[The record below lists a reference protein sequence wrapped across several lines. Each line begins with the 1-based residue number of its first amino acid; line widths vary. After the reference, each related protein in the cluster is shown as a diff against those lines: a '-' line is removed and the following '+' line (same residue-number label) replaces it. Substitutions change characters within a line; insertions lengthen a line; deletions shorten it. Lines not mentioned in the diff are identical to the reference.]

1 MLNMNEW
8 MKLWGLDPKTGL
20 PTLWKLW
27 WPWLD
32 AEQPMF
38 RMQVRIGGFPI
49 PQPVASSRNVLK
61 QVEMIEQPV
70 TQQPA
75 LEAKQA
81 PKTAETVKNTPA
93 KTVAKKTAVKKDAAP
108 KVAAK
113 TTASKEVTPAAP
125 AVKTTR
131 AKTAAKPVAQTD
143 AVKTPVVAK
152 PAIEKEVL
160 AKTAVRKTATTPA
173 ATVKKETAAA
183 PKKTIAAVAKNATT
197 AVKAAEPAATAS
209 KPVAP
214 AKAVAAE
221 KTVATKPVVAQAE
234 AVKPVAIPVATPKE
248 TTAAAVKAVATASPV
263 ISAKTQ
269 QQIDQLGAAPN
280 KEALR
285 AAIRAVYA
293 EKGAATA
300 EQWGKW
306 LHQNADVLN
315 TLHLQ
320 PMAAAGEIKLVQA
333 PAASDVVSK
342 AAE

>member
-49 PQPVASSRNVLK
+49 QQPVASSRNVLK
-61 QVEMIEQPV
+61 QAEVIEQPMA
-70 TQQPA
+70 QQRE

-81 PKTAETVKNTPA
+81 PKTAETVKSTPA

-113 TTASKEVTPAAP
+113 TAASKEVTPVVP

-131 AKTAAKPVAQTD
+131 AKAAAKPVAQTD
-143 AVKTPVVAK
+143 TVKTPVVAK
-152 PAIEKEVL
+152 PAVEKTVV
-160 AKTAVRKTATTPA
+160 AKTTTTPA

-197 AVKAAEPAATAS
+197 AVKTAEPAAAAS

-221 KTVATKPVVAQAE
+221 KTVAAKPAVAQAE
-234 AVKPVAIPVATPKE
+234 AVKPVATPVAAPKE
-248 TTAAAVKAVATASPV
+248 TTTAAVKSVATASPV

-320 PMAAAGEIKLVQA
+320 PMAAAGEIKLEQA
-333 PAASDVVSK
+333 PAASVVVSK
-342 AAE
+342 TAE

>member
-32 AEQPMF
+32 AEQPLF
-38 RMQVRIGGFPI
+38 RMQVRMGSFPI
-49 PQPVASSRNVLK
+49 QQAAANNRTVLK
-61 QVEMIEQPV
+61 QAEVIEQPAA
-70 TQQPA
+70 QPA
-75 LEAKQA
+75 PKAVEA
-81 PKTAETVKNTPA
+81 VKSTPA
-93 KTVAKKTAVKKDAAP
+93 KTVAKKPAVKKTAAT
-108 KVAAK
+108 KAA
-113 TTASKEVTPAAP
+113 ANKEVAAP
-125 AVKTTR
+125 AAKTTR
-131 AKTAAKPVAQTD
+131 AKAAAKPVVQAD
-143 AVKTPVVAK
+143 AVKTPAVAK
-152 PAIEKEVL
+152 PAAEKAAV
-160 AKTAVRKTATTPA
+160 AKTTTRKTAATPA
-173 ATVKKETAAA
+173 ATVKKEAAEA

-197 AVKAAEPAATAS
+197 AVKVVEPAVAS
-209 KPVAP
+209 KAAAPVKSVP
-214 AKAVAAE
+214 AEKAVAA
-221 KTVATKPVVAQAE
+221 KPAVVKAE
-234 AVKPVAIPVATPKE
+234 AVKPVATPAAAPKE
-248 TTAAAVKAVATASPV
+248 TVAVNAPAVAAVSPA

-269 QQIDQLGAAPN
+269 QQIDQLGATPN
-280 KEALR
+280 KDALR

-320 PMAAAGEIKLVQA
+320 PMAAAGEIQLQA
-333 PAASDVVSK
+333 TPAADAVGK

>member
-32 AEQPMF
+32 AEQPLF
-38 RMQVRIGGFPI
+38 RMQVRMGSFPI
-49 PQPVASSRNVLK
+49 QQAAANNRTVLK
-61 QVEMIEQPV
+61 QAEVIEQPV
-70 TQQPA
+70 
-75 LEAKQA
+75 AKPA
-81 PKTAETVKNTPA
+81 PKAVEAVKNTSA
-93 KTVAKKTAVKKDAAP
+93 KTVAKKPAVKKTAAT
-108 KVAAK
+108 KAAVN
-113 TTASKEVTPAAP
+113 KEVAVPAA
-125 AVKTTR
+125 KTTR
-131 AKTAAKPVAQTD
+131 AKAAAKPVAQAD
-143 AVKTPVVAK
+143 AVKTPAVAK
-152 PAIEKEVL
+152 PAAEKAAV
-160 AKTAVRKTATTPA
+160 AKTTTRKTAATPA
-173 ATVKKETAAA
+173 ATVKKEAAEA

-197 AVKAAEPAATAS
+197 AVKVVEPAVAS
-209 KPVAP
+209 KAAAPVKSVP
-214 AKAVAAE
+214 AEKAVAA
-221 KTVATKPVVAQAE
+221 KPAVVKAE
-234 AVKPVAIPVATPKE
+234 AVKPVATPAAAPKE
-248 TTAAAVKAVATASPV
+248 TVAVNAPAVAAVSPA

-269 QQIDQLGAAPN
+269 QQIDQLGATPN
-280 KEALR
+280 KDALR

-320 PMAAAGEIKLVQA
+320 PMAAAGEIQLQA
-333 PAASDVVSK
+333 TPAADAVGK

>member
-32 AEQPMF
+32 AEQPLF
-38 RMQVRIGGFPI
+38 RMQVRMGSFPI
-49 PQPVASSRNVLK
+49 QQAAANNRTVLK
-61 QVEMIEQPV
+61 QAEVIEQPAA
-70 TQQPA
+70 QPA
-75 LEAKQA
+75 PKAVEA
-81 PKTAETVKNTPA
+81 VKNTPA
-93 KTVAKKTAVKKDAAP
+93 KTVAKKPAVKKTAAP
-108 KVAAK
+108 VA
-113 TTASKEVTPAAP
+113 
-125 AVKTTR
+125 KTTR
-131 AKTAAKPVAQTD
+131 AKAAAKPVAQAD
-143 AVKTPVVAK
+143 AVKTPAVAK
-152 PAIEKEVL
+152 PAAEKAAV
-160 AKTAVRKTATTPA
+160 AKTTTRKTAATPA

-197 AVKAAEPAATAS
+197 AVKAAEPAVAS
-209 KPVAP
+209 KAAAPVKSVSTE
-214 AKAVAAE
+214 KAVAA
-221 KTVATKPVVAQAE
+221 KPAVVKAE
-234 AVKPVAIPVATPKE
+234 AVKPVATPAAAPKE
-248 TTAAAVKAVATASPV
+248 TVAVNAPAVAAVSPA

-269 QQIDQLGAAPN
+269 QQIDQLGATPN
-280 KEALR
+280 KDALR

-320 PMAAAGEIKLVQA
+320 PMAAAGEIKLQA
-333 PAASDVVSK
+333 TPAADAVGK

>member
-32 AEQPMF
+32 AEQPLF
-38 RMQVRIGGFPI
+38 RMQVRMGSFPI
-49 PQPVASSRNVLK
+49 QQAAANNRTVLK
-61 QVEMIEQPV
+61 QAEVIEQPV
-70 TQQPA
+70 TKP
-75 LEAKQA
+75 A
-81 PKTAETVKNTPA
+81 PKAVEAVKNTPA
-93 KTVAKKTAVKKDAAP
+93 KTVAKKPAVKKTAAT
-108 KVAAK
+108 KAA
-113 TTASKEVTPAAP
+113 ANKEVAAP
-125 AVKTTR
+125 AAKTTR
-131 AKTAAKPVAQTD
+131 AKAAAKPVAQAD
-143 AVKTPVVAK
+143 AVKTPAVAK
-152 PAIEKEVL
+152 PAAEKAAV
-160 AKTAVRKTATTPA
+160 AKTTTRKTAATPA
-173 ATVKKETAAA
+173 ATVKKETAEA

-197 AVKAAEPAATAS
+197 AVKVAEPAVAS
-209 KPVAP
+209 KAAAPVKSVP
-214 AKAVAAE
+214 AEKAVAA
-221 KTVATKPVVAQAE
+221 KPAVVKAE
-234 AVKPVAIPVATPKE
+234 AVKPVATPAAAPKE
-248 TTAAAVKAVATASPV
+248 TVAVNAPAVAAVSPA

-280 KEALR
+280 KDALR

-320 PMAAAGEIKLVQA
+320 PMAAAGEIKLQA
-333 PAASDVVSK
+333 TPAADAAGK

>member
-32 AEQPMF
+32 AEQPLF
-38 RMQVRIGGFPI
+38 RMQVRMGSFPI
-49 PQPVASSRNVLK
+49 QQSMATSRNVLK
-61 QVEMIEQPV
+61 QVEAIEQPV
-70 TQQPA
+70 N
-75 LEAKQA
+75 KQA
-81 PKTAETVKNTPA
+81 PKVVETVKSAPV
-93 KTVAKKTAVKKDAAP
+93 KT
-108 KVAAK
+108 AAK
-113 TTASKEVTPAAP
+113 TTAVKKAAAPKAAANKEAAPAAP
-125 AVKTTR
+125 AAKTTR
-131 AKTAAKPVAQTD
+131 AKAAVKPVTQAD
-143 AVKTPVVAK
+143 AVKTPVAAK
-152 PAIEKEVL
+152 PAAEK
-160 AKTAVRKTATTPA
+160 AA
-173 ATVKKETAAA
+173 ATKTTACKTTTTAAATDKKETVAA

-197 AVKAAEPAATAS
+197 AVKAAEPTVVNN
-209 KPVAP
+209 PVAP
-214 AKAVAAE
+214 VKAAPAEKAVAA
-221 KTVATKPVVAQAE
+221 KPVVAKAE
-234 AVKPVAIPVATPKE
+234 T
-248 TTAAAVKAVATASPV
+248 VKAVATPAVAPKETAKPEV
-263 ISAKTQ
+263 KVEATAVTAISAKTQ

-320 PMAAAGEIKLVQA
+320 PMAAAGEIKLQNTPTVN
-333 PAASDVVSK
+333 AAAGK

>member
-32 AEQPMF
+32 AEQPLF
-38 RMQVRIGGFPI
+38 RMQVRMGSFPI
-49 PQPVASSRNVLK
+49 QQAAANNRTVLK
-61 QVEMIEQPV
+61 QAEVIEQPV
-70 TQQPA
+70 TKP
-75 LEAKQA
+75 A
-81 PKTAETVKNTPA
+81 PKAVEAVKNTPA
-93 KTVAKKTAVKKDAAP
+93 KTVAKKPAVKKTAAT
-108 KVAAK
+108 KAAVN
-113 TTASKEVTPAAP
+113 KEVAAP
-125 AVKTTR
+125 AAKTTR
-131 AKTAAKPVAQTD
+131 AKAAAKPVAQAD
-143 AVKTPVVAK
+143 AVKTPAVAK
-152 PAIEKEVL
+152 PAAEKAAV
-160 AKTAVRKTATTPA
+160 AKTTTRKTAATPA
-173 ATVKKETAAA
+173 ATVKKETAEA
-183 PKKTIAAVAKNATT
+183 PKKTIAAVAKNATA
-197 AVKAAEPAATAS
+197 AVKTAEPAVAS
-209 KPVAP
+209 KAAAPVKSVP
-214 AKAVAAE
+214 AEKAVAA
-221 KTVATKPVVAQAE
+221 KPAVVKAE
-234 AVKPVAIPVATPKE
+234 AVKPVATPAAAPKE
-248 TTAAAVKAVATASPV
+248 TVAVNAPAVAAVSPA

-300 EQWGKW
+300 EQWSKW

-320 PMAAAGEIKLVQA
+320 PMAAAGEIKLQA
-333 PAASDVVSK
+333 TPAADAAGK

>member
-32 AEQPMF
+32 AEQPLF
-38 RMQVRIGGFPI
+38 RMQVRMGSFPI
-49 PQPVASSRNVLK
+49 QQAAANNRTVLK
-61 QVEMIEQPV
+61 QAEVIEQP
-70 TQQPA
+70 A
-75 LEAKQA
+75 AKPA
-81 PKTAETVKNTPA
+81 PKAVEAVKNTPA
-93 KTVAKKTAVKKDAAP
+93 KTVAKKPAVKKTAAT
-108 KVAAK
+108 KAAVN
-113 TTASKEVTPAAP
+113 KEVAAP
-125 AVKTTR
+125 AAKTTR
-131 AKTAAKPVAQTD
+131 AKAAAKPVAQAD
-143 AVKTPVVAK
+143 AVKTPAVAK
-152 PAIEKEVL
+152 PAAEKAAV
-160 AKTAVRKTATTPA
+160 AKTTTRKTAATPA
-173 ATVKKETAAA
+173 ATVKKEAAEA
-183 PKKTIAAVAKNATT
+183 PKKTIAAVAKNATA
-197 AVKAAEPAATAS
+197 AVKTAEPAVAS
-209 KPVAP
+209 KAAAPVKSVP
-214 AKAVAAE
+214 AEKAVAA
-221 KTVATKPVVAQAE
+221 KPAVVKAE
-234 AVKPVAIPVATPKE
+234 AVKPVATPAAAPKE
-248 TTAAAVKAVATASPV
+248 TVAVNAPAVAAVSPA

-280 KEALR
+280 KDALR

-320 PMAAAGEIKLVQA
+320 PMAAAGEIKLQA
-333 PAASDVVSK
+333 TPAADAAGK

>member
-32 AEQPMF
+32 AEQPLF
-38 RMQVRIGGFPI
+38 RMQVRMGSFPI
-49 PQPVASSRNVLK
+49 QQAAANNRTVLK
-61 QVEMIEQPV
+61 QAEVIEQPV
-70 TQQPA
+70 TKP
-75 LEAKQA
+75 A
-81 PKTAETVKNTPA
+81 PKAVEAVKNTPA
-93 KTVAKKTAVKKDAAP
+93 KTVAKKPAVKKTAAP
-108 KVAAK
+108 KAAVN
-113 TTASKEVTPAAP
+113 KEVAAP
-125 AVKTTR
+125 AAKTTR
-131 AKTAAKPVAQTD
+131 AKAAAKPVAQAD
-143 AVKTPVVAK
+143 AVKTPAVAK
-152 PAIEKEVL
+152 PAAEKAAV
-160 AKTAVRKTATTPA
+160 AKTTTRKTAATPA
-173 ATVKKETAAA
+173 ATVKKEAAEA
-183 PKKTIAAVAKNATT
+183 PKKTIAAVAKNATA
-197 AVKAAEPAATAS
+197 AVKTAEPAVAS
-209 KPVAP
+209 KAAAPVKSVP
-214 AKAVAAE
+214 AEKAVAA
-221 KTVATKPVVAQAE
+221 KPAVVKAE
-234 AVKPVAIPVATPKE
+234 AVKPVATPAAAPKE
-248 TTAAAVKAVATASPV
+248 TVAVNAPAVAAVSPA

-280 KEALR
+280 KDALR

-320 PMAAAGEIKLVQA
+320 PMAAAGEIKLQA
-333 PAASDVVSK
+333 TPAADAVGK

>member
-32 AEQPMF
+32 AEQPLF
-38 RMQVRIGGFPI
+38 RMQVRMGSFPI
-49 PQPVASSRNVLK
+49 QQAAANNRTVLK
-61 QVEMIEQPV
+61 QAEVIEQPV
-70 TQQPA
+70 TKP
-75 LEAKQA
+75 A
-81 PKTAETVKNTPA
+81 PKAVEVVKNTPA
-93 KTVAKKTAVKKDAAP
+93 KTVAKKPAVKKTAAP
-108 KVAAK
+108 KAAVN
-113 TTASKEVTPAAP
+113 KEVAVPAA
-125 AVKTTR
+125 KTTR
-131 AKTAAKPVAQTD
+131 AKAAAKPVAQAD
-143 AVKTPVVAK
+143 AVKTPAVAK
-152 PAIEKEVL
+152 PAAEKAAV
-160 AKTAVRKTATTPA
+160 AKTTTRKTAATPA

-183 PKKTIAAVAKNATT
+183 PKKTIAAVAKNATA
-197 AVKAAEPAATAS
+197 AVKTAEPAVAS
-209 KPVAP
+209 KAAAPVKSVP
-214 AKAVAAE
+214 AEKAVAA
-221 KTVATKPVVAQAE
+221 KPAVVKAE
-234 AVKPVAIPVATPKE
+234 AVKPVATPAAAPKE
-248 TTAAAVKAVATASPV
+248 TVAVNAPAVAAVSPA

-269 QQIDQLGAAPN
+269 QQIDQLGATPN
-280 KEALR
+280 KDALR

-320 PMAAAGEIKLVQA
+320 PMAAAGEIKLQA
-333 PAASDVVSK
+333 TPAADAAGK

>member
-32 AEQPMF
+32 AEQPLF
-38 RMQVRIGGFPI
+38 RMQVRMGSFPI
-49 PQPVASSRNVLK
+49 QQAAANNRTVLK
-61 QVEMIEQPV
+61 QAEVIEQPAA
-70 TQQPA
+70 QPA
-75 LEAKQA
+75 PKAVEA
-81 PKTAETVKNTPA
+81 VKNTPA
-93 KTVAKKTAVKKDAAP
+93 KTVAKKPAVKKTAAP
-108 KVAAK
+108 KAAVN
-113 TTASKEVTPAAP
+113 KEVAVPAA
-125 AVKTTR
+125 KTTR
-131 AKTAAKPVAQTD
+131 AKAAAKPVAQAD
-143 AVKTPVVAK
+143 AVKTPAVAK
-152 PAIEKEVL
+152 PAAEKAAV
-160 AKTAVRKTATTPA
+160 AKTTTRKTAATPA
-173 ATVKKETAAA
+173 ATVKKEAAEA
-183 PKKTIAAVAKNATT
+183 PKKTIAAVAKNATA
-197 AVKAAEPAATAS
+197 AVKTAEPAVAS
-209 KPVAP
+209 KAAAPVKSVP
-214 AKAVAAE
+214 AEKAVAA
-221 KTVATKPVVAQAE
+221 KPAVVKAE
-234 AVKPVAIPVATPKE
+234 AVKPVATPAAAPKE
-248 TTAAAVKAVATASPV
+248 TVAVNAPAVAAVSPA

-280 KEALR
+280 KDALR

-320 PMAAAGEIKLVQA
+320 PMAAAGEIKLQA
-333 PAASDVVSK
+333 TPAVDAAGK

>member
-32 AEQPMF
+32 AEQPLF
-38 RMQVRIGGFPI
+38 RMQVRMGSFPI
-49 PQPVASSRNVLK
+49 QQSMATSRNVLK
-61 QVEMIEQPV
+61 QAEAIEQPV
-70 TQQPA
+70 N
-75 LEAKQA
+75 KQA
-81 PKTAETVKNTPA
+81 PKAVETIKSAPVKT
-93 KTVAKKTAVKKDAAP
+93 
-108 KVAAK
+108 AAK
-113 TTASKEVTPAAP
+113 TTAVKKAAAPKAAANKEAAP
-125 AVKTTR
+125 AASAAKTTR
-131 AKTAAKPVAQTD
+131 AKAAVKPVAQAD
-143 AVKTPVVAK
+143 AVKTPVAAK
-152 PAIEKEVL
+152 PAAEKATVTK
-160 AKTAVRKTATTPA
+160 ATARKTTTTAA
-173 ATVKKETAAA
+173 ATDKKETAAA
-183 PKKTIAAVAKNATT
+183 PKKTISAVAKNATT
-197 AVKAAEPAATAS
+197 AVKAAEPTVAS
-209 KPVAP
+209 SLVVPVKAAP
-214 AKAVAAE
+214 AEKAVAA
-221 KTVATKPVVAQAE
+221 KPVVAKAE
-234 AVKPVAIPVATPKE
+234 T
-248 TTAAAVKAVATASPV
+248 VKAVATPAVAPKETAKPEV
-263 ISAKTQ
+263 KIEATAGTAISAKTQ

-320 PMAAAGEIKLVQA
+320 PMAAAGEIKLQNTPTVNV
-333 PAASDVVSK
+333 AAGK